1 MLTTA
6 KYLAAFICLSVMLPA
21 FAADGDKL
29 EAHPFIG
36 KWQWTRAENN
46 CTEVYEFRA
55 DGAGFVQSG
64 DERSDVTFNISDK
77 PDGQGFYALK
87 LKTVVD
93 YGGKDCTD
101 SESNDTGQESTT
113 YIIFDPAR
121 QQHLSCAQPN
131 LSACFGPLNR
141 IRE

>member
-1 MLTTA
+1 MFSTA
-6 KYLAAFICLSVMLPA
+6 KYVAAFLCFSVMVPA
-21 FAADGDKL
+21 FAAGSERR
-29 EAHPFIG
+29 EAHPFVG
-36 KWQWTRAENN
+36 KWQWVRAENN

-64 DERSDVTFNISDK
+64 DERSDVTFSISEA
-77 PDGQGFYALK
+77 PDSRGFYTLK

-93 YGGKDCTD
+93 YGGKDCAD

-113 YIIFDPAR
+113 YLIFEPT
-121 QQHLSCAQPN
+121 QQKHLSCAQPN

-141 IRE
+141 MGQ